1 MVSQQDDPAWF
12 FNRPGLIGTFPK
24 SFQDGRGFPAPGSGS
39 DAEEV
44 GQMGNIPRAAIER
57 ILHEGGATRVSAEA
71 KERFAI
77 ALEEYGHRFAAE
89 TAKIASHAG
98 RKTIRESD
106 VDMAVD
112 LLS

>member
-1 MVSQQDDPAWF
+1 MKEDDTM
-12 FNRPGLIGTFPK
+12 GT
-24 SFQDGRGFPAPGSGS
+24 
-39 DAEEV
+39 
-44 GQMGNIPRAAIER
+44 IPRAVAER
-57 ILHEGGATRVSAEA
+57 ILREGGALRVSAEA

-89 TAKIASHAG
+89 TVKIASHSG
-98 RKTIRESD
+98 RKTIREAD